1 MNWKERKERLIE
13 LLDTSL
19 GNIED
24 NPIYEQYSSRNIVNY
39 LTAIK
44 QVNEIM
50 KGDGE

>member
-13 LLDTSL
+13 LLDASL

-50 KGDGE
+50 KGYGE